1 MKRKAVCI
9 DPSWVRRADCVHCTI
24 RQRVLFAD
32 LTPTELN
39 DVLLEVDDLV
49 YKSGSMVYRH
59 GDEGYALFTVRR
71 GMLKLIRELPGG
83 EQRVVRL
90 LTVGDVAGIEAA
102 IGSSYKHTAIA
113 IGETELC
120 RIPAP
125 VIERLDIT
133 HPTLA
138 RQLMVR
144 WQNNLDDADRGL
156 VEFSTGTAEV
166 RVARLLLYL
175 SSLSHDARCVDIGR
189 QDMGSILGITT
200 ETASRVMADFR
211 RRGAIGEDG
220 RGELCHCN
228 LDLLKRIADP
238 D

>member
-1 MKRKAVCI
+1 MKRRAVCT
-9 DPSWVRRADCVHCTI
+9 DPSWAGRSDCVHCAI
-24 RQRVLFAD
+24 RKRVLFAD
-32 LTPTELN
+32 LTTDELN
-39 DVLLEVDDLV
+39 DALLVIDDLV
-49 YKSGSMVYRH
+49 YQSGSMIYRH
-59 GDEGYALFTVRR
+59 GDEGHALFTVRR
-71 GMLKLIRELPGG
+71 GLVKLMRELPDG

-90 LTVGDVAGIEAA
+90 LKVGDVAGIEVA
-102 IGSSYKHTAIA
+102 IGSSYKHTAFA

-138 RQLMVR
+138 RQLMLR
-144 WQNNLDDADRGL
+144 WQSSLDDADRAL

-166 RVARLLLYL
+166 RVARLLLHL
-175 SSLSHDARCVDIGR
+175 SSLSHDATCADIGR
-189 QDMGSILGITT
+189 QDMGSMLGITT

-220 RGELCHCN
+220 RGERCHCN
-228 LDLLKRIADP
+228 LDLLKRIASSG
-238 D
+238 